1 MSPLYLSEIAALLHG
16 ELHGSD
22 AQIASVGTDSRSLRA
37 GDLFIALHGPNFDG
51 HDYLAAA
58 RESGAAAALVNRAQ
72 NNPLPQIVVADTRLA
87 LGRLASACRA
97 ELAIPVLAVTGSN
110 GKTTVKEMLAA
121 ILARRGAVLATRGN
135 LNNDIGVP
143 LTLLRLRPEHR
154 YAVIEMGAN
163 HPGEIAYVAGLTAP
177 TVALVTNAGPAHLEG
192 FGSLEGVACAKG
204 EVYQKLATGGV
215 AVINCDDAYAGMW
228 RELAAENHQIS
239 FGLRADADVNTP
251 AESIRLHMHNSSS
264 VMRFIMH
271 TPDGALEL
279 ALPLPGR
286 HNVMNALAASAAA
299 LAVGAHLNDIKEG
312 LEAMTSV
319 AGRLQ
324 MRIGLRG
331 AHILDDTYNANPA
344 SLQAGL
350 EVLAAYAG
358 EKWLVLGDM
367 GELGSDTA
375 DLHVQAGRQ
384 ARAAGIDRLFA
395 IGAQSRDAARSFGA
409 AQHFDSAAALITALR
424 EALHADV
431 SVLVK
436 GSRFMHMERIV
447 EALLNGNGSGNGHGH
462 DSRVPAATLDT
473 GAE

>member
-1 MSPLYLSEIAALLHG
+1 M
-16 ELHGSD
+16 
-22 AQIASVGTDSRSLRA
+22 
-37 GDLFIALHGPNFDG
+37 
-51 HDYLAAA
+51 
-58 RESGAAAALVNRAQ
+58 
-72 NNPLPQIVVADTRLA
+72 ADTRLA

-192 FGSLEGVACAKG
+192 FGSLAGVARAKG

-215 AVINCDDAYAGMW
+215 AVINADDPYAGLW
-228 RELAAENHQIS
+228 RELAADHHQIS
-239 FGLRADADVNTP
+239 FGLRADADVHTP
-251 AESIRLHMHNSSS
+251 AESIQLHIHNSSI
-264 VMRFIMH
+264 VMHFVMQ
-271 TPDGALEL
+271 TPDGALQL

-299 LAVGAHLNDIKEG
+299 LAAGAHLDDIKEG
-312 LEAMTSV
+312 LEAMTPV
-319 AGRLQ
+319 AGRLN

-331 AHILDDTYNANPA
+331 AHVLDDTYNANPA
-344 SLQAGL
+344 SLRAGL
-350 EVLAAYAG
+350 DVLAACAG

-384 ARAAGIDRLFA
+384 ARAAGIDRLFT
-395 IGAQSRDAARSFGA
+395 IGVQSRGAAQAFGA
-409 AQHFDSAAALITALR
+409 AAHFDSPEALITALR
-424 EALHADV
+424 DALHAGV

-447 EALLNGNGSGNGHGH
+447 EALLNGNGNGTE
-462 DSRVPAATLDT
+462 SRTAAAAVTLDA